1 MKKTF
6 TLIKILIFFIIFGTV
21 FFRTSDILARKTSMG
36 PPWNL
41 GIKVR
46 GFKNLEKNSV
56 DILVLGSSHAY
67 CSFVPTVI
75 WEENKINSYVFA
87 TQQQSLKISYF
98 YLMEALKTQNPKVV
112 VVETLKFETDEKYVK
127 EGILRDAID
136 FLPNSFNKFRLINN
150 SVRPKERITYYFN
163 ILKYHNRWKEL
174 KLSDFDNSYKKLV
187 DPMRGYVY
195 LNKKYI
201 NNIDIEEIKLNKEKY
216 KNSKYDLY
224 KENIEY
230 LDKIIK
236 LSESKGFHLILLHAP
251 MAMTEKDYLVQ
262 NSVEKYAKSKG
273 IEYIDVNT
281 EIKFDNNNDFYDFA
295 HLNIFGAIKLTKYF
309 SNYIKKYDLHP
320 GYSETVEKQ
329 LNESTKTVNYW
340 ISLEK

>member
-1 MKKTF
+1 MKKVFIT
-6 TLIKILIFFIIFGTV
+6 IKILMFFIIFGIV
-21 FFRTSDILARKTSMG
+21 FFRVSDILVRKTSMG

-41 GIKVR
+41 SIKVR
-46 GFKNLEKNSV
+46 GFKKLEKHSV

-98 YLMEALKTQNPKVV
+98 YLLEALKTQNPKIVML
-112 VVETLKFETDEKYVK
+112 ETLKFEIDKKYIN

-136 FLPNSFNKFRLINN
+136 FLPNSFNKFNLINN

-174 KLSDFDNSYKKLV
+174 KLSDFDNSHKKLV

-195 LNKKYI
+195 LNEKYI
-201 NNIDIEEIKLNKEKY
+201 NNIDIEEIKLNKEKF
-216 KNSKYDLY
+216 KNSNYDLY
-224 KENIEY
+224 EENIEY

-236 LSESKGFHLILLHAP
+236 LSESKGFHLILFHAP
-251 MAMTEKDYLVQ
+251 TIMVEKYYLVQ
-262 NSVEKYAKSKG
+262 NSVEKYAKSRG
-273 IEYIDVNT
+273 IEYIDMNT
-281 EIKFDNNNDFYDFA
+281 EIKFDNNNDFRDSN

-320 GYSETVEKQ
+320 KYSETVEKQ

-340 ISLEK
+340 ISLE